1 MGELPAGGGLLVADD
16 AEIVETGSIFWLL
29 HGHQSDVVKR
39 GLEEW
44 KIFIYNR
51 FMEIPASVRTLMWE
65 YSLEEIP
72 SGKRWQSAIIERVMQ
87 RGCWDDMLWLL
98 RAFDLERLSDFL
110 EHRGRKA
117 LAPRELRFW
126 ATICG
131 VPEDE
136 QDTWV
141 RESRERV
148 GAWR

>member
-1 MGELPAGGGLLVADD
+1 
-16 AEIVETGSIFWLL
+16 
-29 HGHQSDVVKR
+29 
-39 GLEEW
+39 
-44 KIFIYNR
+44 
-51 FMEIPASVRTLMWE
+51 MEIPETVQSLLWE

-72 SGKRWQSAIIERVMQ
+72 SGGRWQSAIIERVMQ

-98 RAFDLERLSDFL
+98 RAFDRERLRDFL
-110 EHRGRKA
+110 GHRGRRA

-141 RESRERV
+141 HESRERV

>member
-1 MGELPAGGGLLVADD
+1 
-16 AEIVETGSIFWLL
+16 
-29 HGHQSDVVKR
+29 
-39 GLEEW
+39 
-44 KIFIYNR
+44 
-51 FMEIPASVRTLMWE
+51 MEIPSAVQTLLWE

-98 RAFDLERLSDFL
+98 KAFDRKRLRDVLER
-110 EHRGRKA
+110 RGRRA

-126 ATICG
+126 ARICE

-136 QDTWV
+136 QNTWV
-141 RESRERV
+141 HESRERV

>member
-1 MGELPAGGGLLVADD
+1 MVA
-16 AEIVETGSIFWLL
+16 ANCV
-29 HGHQSDVVKR
+29 
-39 GLEEW
+39 LERR

-51 FMEIPASVRTLMWE
+51 FMEIPEAVRTLLWE
-65 YSLEEIP
+65 YALDEVP
-72 SGKRWQSAIIERVMQ
+72 SSEKWRLAIIERVMQ

-98 RAFDLERLSDFL
+98 RAFDRERLRVFLER
-110 EHRGRKA
+110 RGRRA

-141 RESRERV
+141 LESRARER
-148 GAWR
+148 AWR

>member
-1 MGELPAGGGLLVADD
+1 MKIPSAVQNLL
-16 AEIVETGSIFWLL
+16 
-29 HGHQSDVVKR
+29 
-39 GLEEW
+39 
-44 KIFIYNR
+44 
-51 FMEIPASVRTLMWE
+51 WE

-87 RGCWDDMLWLL
+87 RGCWEDMLWLL
-98 RAFDLERLSDFL
+98 GAFDRGRLGDFL
-110 EHRGRKA
+110 EHRGRRA

-126 ATICG
+126 ATICS